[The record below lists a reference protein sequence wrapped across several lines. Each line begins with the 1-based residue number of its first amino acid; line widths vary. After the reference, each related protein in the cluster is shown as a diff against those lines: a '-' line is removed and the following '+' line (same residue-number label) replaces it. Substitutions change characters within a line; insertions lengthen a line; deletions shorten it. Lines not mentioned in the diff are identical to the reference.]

1 MMSEQKKEK
10 SKKGSLFKII
20 ALILVLGDVSL
31 LVIGLVK
38 IFSGIA
44 EPNIDLKFELISSGM
59 IFIWIFAGVL
69 IISFPVLVISLTLSR
84 AKSFTKTFNNIPR
97 SSPNMDAYSA
107 SYRPSKR
114 GNVYYCDYCG
124 YEVKSHERE
133 CPECSGPIKRGKR
146 VT

>member
-1 MMSEQKKEK
+1 MSEQEEKK

-20 ALILVLGDVSL
+20 AIILVLGDVSL
-31 LVIGLVK
+31 LIIGLVK

-44 EPNIDLKFELISSGM
+44 EPNIDLKFELINSGM
-59 IFIWIFAGVL
+59 IFIWAFGGVL
-69 IISFPVLVISLTLSR
+69 IILIPALTITFILSR

-114 GNVYYCDYCG
+114 GNIYYCDYCG

-146 VT
+146 VA

>member
-1 MMSEQKKEK
+1 MSEQEEKK
-10 SKKGSLFKII
+10 SRKGSFFKII
-20 ALILVLGDVSL
+20 AIIIVLGDISL

-38 IFSGIA
+38 IFRGIA

-69 IISFPVLVISLTLSR
+69 VILLPIIVILFILSR

-114 GNVYYCDYCG
+114 GNAYYCDYCG

-133 CPECSGPIKRGKR
+133 CPECSGPIKRGKK
-146 VT
+146 VA

>member
-1 MMSEQKKEK
+1 MSEQEEKK
-10 SKKGSLFKII
+10 SRKGSFFKII
-20 ALILVLGDVSL
+20 AIIIVLGDISL

-38 IFSGIA
+38 IFRGIA

-69 IISFPVLVISLTLSR
+69 VILLPIIVILFILSR

-133 CPECSGPIKRGKR
+133 CPECSGPIKRGKK
-146 VT
+146 VA

>member
-1 MMSEQKKEK
+1 MSEQEEKK

-20 ALILVLGDVSL
+20 AIILVLGDVSL
-31 LVIGLVK
+31 LIIGLVK

-44 EPNIDLKFELISSGM
+44 EPNIDLKFELINSGM
-59 IFIWIFAGVL
+59 IFIWAFGGVL
-69 IISFPVLVISLTLSR
+69 IILIPALMITFILSR
-84 AKSFTKTFNNIPR
+84 AKSFTKTFNNIPK

-114 GNVYYCDYCG
+114 GNIYYCDYCG

-146 VT
+146 VA